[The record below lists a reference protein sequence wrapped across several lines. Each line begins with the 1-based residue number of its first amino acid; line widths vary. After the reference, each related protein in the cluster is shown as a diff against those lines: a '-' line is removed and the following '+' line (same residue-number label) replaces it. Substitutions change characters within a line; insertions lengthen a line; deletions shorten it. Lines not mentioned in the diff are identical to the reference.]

1 MSLIKSLRSRLP
13 GTKISKRAA
22 QAPVKSAPSSQPEHP
37 DLDKLLVIPISKD
50 PLEEQLRSYYFNKG
64 QFLAR
69 QERWDDLIQ
78 IVCQE
83 DLQRNASG
91 GGMPVAE
98 LLCQGA
104 RSDVVALAEHL
115 LIDGTPEEN
124 RPLNEAISALEQIL
138 GEHRDNHVIATI
150 VAMAHLDIA
159 WAWRGTDAERDTP
172 ARNLEAFDLHCTRA
186 RQVLDPF
193 CGIEL
198 DSPLVTA
205 ARCALLVG
213 NPTATDRVADDYE
226 DLIDLAPLQQ
236 RHIRALGHHMLPQW
250 FGSYEALELEAR
262 RTAARTQ
269 DIWGAGA
276 YAWAFFDALLVD
288 PKCASVVDMPFFL
301 EGIGDILER
310 SEDQHNANLF
320 ASFAAVSI
328 PKVASLCADDLAAS
342 AALEQIQQAAHWIMS
357 DHLHELHPLIWGHAM
372 EGFDNQARI
381 ASIDALFKQGR
392 EKANQVFVRIFGEQ
406 MRKGNA
412 LIFTPQGLYVQQA

>member
-1 MSLIKSLRSRLP
+1 MSLLKTLKSRLP
-13 GTKISKRAA
+13 GTPISKRSASKT
-22 QAPVKSAPSSQPEHP
+22 PVREAHSKSEHP

-50 PLEEQLRSYYFNKG
+50 PHEEQLRSYHFNKG

-69 QERWDDLIQ
+69 QERWDDLAQ
-78 IVCQE
+78 IVGEE
-83 DLQRNASG
+83 DARRNSSG

-124 RPLNEAISALEQIL
+124 RPLSEAISALEQIL
-138 GEHRDNHVIATI
+138 GEHPENHVIAVI

-159 WAWRGTDAERDTP
+159 WAWRGTDAVRDTP

-198 DSPLVTA
+198 DSTLVTS

-213 NPTATDRVADDYE
+213 SPDAKDRVADDYE
-226 DLIDLAPLQQ
+226 DLIDLAPAQQ

-250 FGSYEALELEAR
+250 FGSYDALELEAR

-276 YAWAFFDALLVD
+276 YTWAFFDALLVD
-288 PKCASVVDMPFFL
+288 PNCAAVIDIPFFL
-301 EGIGDILER
+301 EGIRDILER

-320 ASFAAVSI
+320 ASYAAVSI
-328 PKVASLCADDLAAS
+328 PNAARQGTEDMAARS
-342 AALEQIQQAAHWIMS
+342 ALEQIQTAAQWIMS

-392 EKANQVFVRIFGEQ
+392 EKANQVFMRVFGEQ
-406 MRKGNA
+406 MRKGNS

>member
-1 MSLIKSLRSRLP
+1 MSLFKSLAARLP
-13 GTKISKRAA
+13 NTSITKRKDTRKATGTAQRKI
-22 QAPVKSAPSSQPEHP
+22 EHP
-37 DLDKLLVIPISKD
+37 DLDKLLVIPVSD
-50 PLEEQLRSYYFNKG
+50 EPREEQLRSYFFNQG

-69 QERWDDLIQ
+69 QERWEDLTQ
-78 IVCQE
+78 IVQE
-83 DLQRNASG
+83 EDTRRHASG
-91 GGMPVAE
+91 GGMPIAE

-124 RPLNEAISALEQIL
+124 RPLSEAISALEQIL
-138 GEHRDNHVIATI
+138 GEHPENHVIATI
-150 VAMAHLDIA
+150 VSMAHLDIA
-159 WAWRGTDAERDTP
+159 WAWRGNGSVRDTP
-172 ARNLEAFDLHCTRA
+172 ARNFEAFDLHCARA

-198 DSPLVTA
+198 DSPLVTS

-213 NPTATDRVADDYE
+213 TPNANHRVADDYE
-226 DLIDLAPLQQ
+226 DLIDLAPHHQ

-250 FGSYEALELEAR
+250 FGSYAALELEAR

-276 YAWAFFDALLVD
+276 YTWAFFDALLVD
-288 PKCASVVDMPFFL
+288 PSCAAVIDIPFFL
-301 EGIGDILER
+301 EGIRDILER

-328 PKVASLCADDLAAS
+328 PNAAKSCNDDLAA
-342 AALEQIQQAAHWIMS
+342 AASLEQIQTAAQWIMS

-372 EGFDNQARI
+372 EGFDNHARI
-381 ASIDALFKQGR
+381 ASVDALFKQGR
-392 EKANQVFVRIFGEQ
+392 EKANQVFVSVFGEQ